1 MKTVKLAKSIRFPGG
16 PLLKQGSTHDID
28 DALFD
33 EFVDKGV
40 FVVDTPTVVE
50 ESAAPVE
57 DVVESDTGVGVD
69 DGASRP
75 AKSAPVTAWRE
86 YADSLGVDTKGLS
99 KAEIIAA
106 TA

>member
-16 PLLKQGSTHDID
+16 PLLKQGSTHDIE

-40 FVVDTPTVVE
+40 FVVGTPPVVE
-50 ESAAPVE
+50 TAAPVE
-57 DVVESDTGVGVD
+57 DVVESDPDVEVD